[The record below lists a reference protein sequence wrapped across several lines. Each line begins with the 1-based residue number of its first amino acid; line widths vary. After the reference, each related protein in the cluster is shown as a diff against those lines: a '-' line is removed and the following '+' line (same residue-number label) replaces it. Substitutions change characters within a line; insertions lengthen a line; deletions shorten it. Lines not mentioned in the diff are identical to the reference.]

1 MTSSLDLNATMLDAL
16 ECPPLPHSRG
26 RSLLPLLEAPGA
38 VEWEDIAFSEFC
50 LDEAG
55 AAGPVAGEV
64 VQRMVRRGPWKL
76 NYYDGQ
82 PCQLFH
88 LEEDPRETRDR
99 AADPSC
105 AGVRAE
111 LEGLVLDGWDPAW
124 VREQMARRRAEG
136 RILAEWGRRVQ
147 PADVCRWD
155 LRPEMDYL
163 D

>member
-1 MTSSLDLNATMLDAL
+1 MGRGPAG
-16 ECPPLPHSRG
+16 PWRG
-26 RSLLPLLEAPGA
+26 RWSSA
-38 VEWEDIAFSEFC
+38 WC
-50 LDEAG
+50 
-55 AAGPVAGEV
+55 AA
-64 VQRMVRRGPWKL
+64 GPWKL

-111 LEGLVLDGWDPAW
+111 LERLVLEGWDPAR
-124 VREQMARRRAEG
+124 VREQMARRREEG
-136 RILAEWGRRVQ
+136 RILAEWGRRVR

-155 LRPEMDYL
+155 LRPEMGFL

>member
-1 MTSSLDLNATMLDAL
+1 
-16 ECPPLPHSRG
+16 
-26 RSLLPLLEAPGA
+26 
-38 VEWEDIAFSEFC
+38 
-50 LDEAG
+50 
-55 AAGPVAGEV
+55 
-64 VQRMVRRGPWKL
+64 MVRRGPWKL

-82 PCQLFH
+82 PSQLFH

-111 LEGLVLDGWDPAW
+111 LERLVLDGWDPAW

-136 RILAEWGRRVQ
+136 RVLAEWGRRVQ
-147 PADVCRWD
+147 PPDVCRWD